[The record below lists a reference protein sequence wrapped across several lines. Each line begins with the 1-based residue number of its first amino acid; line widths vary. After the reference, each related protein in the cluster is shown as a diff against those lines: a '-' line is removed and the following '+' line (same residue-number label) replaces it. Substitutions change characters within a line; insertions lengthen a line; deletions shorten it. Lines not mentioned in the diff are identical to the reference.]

1 MRSLTIIY
9 DPTCGVCT
17 RLAQWLT
24 VQRQYVPLRLVPNS
38 SPMIATMYPELAES
52 RFREELIVI
61 ADDGAAWFGDRAW
74 ILCLYA
80 LQDYRAWA
88 KRLSRPALFPF
99 ARQAFL
105 VLSYNRRRISRWIR
119 LAPERASDGDIAERL
134 RNIPAPAC
142 QGAAPR
148 G

>member
-9 DPTCGVCT
+9 DPACGLCT

-24 VQRQYVPLRLVPNS
+24 VQRQYVPLRLVPSS
-38 SPMIATMYPELAES
+38 SPMIASVYPELAES
-52 RFREELIVI
+52 RFREELIVV
-61 ADDGAAWFGDRAW
+61 ADDGAVWFGDRAW

-80 LQDYRAWA
+80 LVDYRAWA

-99 ARQAFL
+99 ARQAFMF
-105 VLSYNRRRISRWIR
+105 LSHNRRRLSSWMR
-119 LAPERASDGDIAERL
+119 LAPQQASDGEIADRL
-134 RNIPAPAC
+134 RNVYAPGC

>member
-1 MRSLTIIY
+1 MRSLTIVY
-9 DPTCGVCT
+9 DPTCGLCT

-24 VQRQYVPLRLVPNS
+24 VQRQCIPLRLVPNS
-38 SPMIATMYPELAES
+38 SPMIATAYPRLAES
-52 RFREELIVI
+52 RFREELIAV

-74 ILCLYA
+74 IVCLYA
-80 LQDYRAWA
+80 LHDYRAWA

-105 VLSYNRRRISRWIR
+105 FLSYNRRRISRWIR
-119 LAPERASDGDIAERL
+119 LAPECASDSDIADRL
-134 RNIPAPAC
+134 RNVPAPAC